1 MLFRT
6 CGNLYRKWTDRS
18 CIYRKDGNYHFQ
30 CKLSF
35 HSFRQKNFLSRNR
48 KWQRAAAKAAAFFCA
63 PSGARFSQTERK
75 CQTFFFWNRVVDKR
89 SLVHVSQ
96 TFFQRRKNSPQKTKD
111 TGAGLSTKKG
121 CHMSAKW
128 LIHDFIHIIH
138 RKSQKNSRA
147 GKIGFGTGVLW
158 IMFRGKKKIEK
169 CRTKWINEIVRKQ
182 FGLQNKKM
190 ELLQNSSIVW
200 YNVHTI
206 IQRKDDEYE
215 IYYRW

>member
-1 MLFRT
+1 MFHKLFS
-6 CGNLYRKWTDRS
+6 KE
-18 CIYRKDGNYHFQ
+18 KKQ
-30 CKLSF
+30 
-35 HSFRQKNFLSRNR
+35 
-48 KWQRAAAKAAAFFCA
+48 
-63 PSGARFSQTERK
+63 PSK
-75 CQTFFFWNRVVDKR
+75 DKR
-89 SLVHVSQ
+89 H
-96 TFFQRRKNSPQKTKD
+96 RRRVIHKKGLSYVCKMTYTRFYPHYPQKITE
-111 TGAGLSTKKG
+111 
-121 CHMSAKW
+121 
-128 LIHDFIHIIH
+128 
-138 RKSQKNSRA
+138 NSRA
-147 GKIGFGTGVLW
+147 GKRGFGTGVLW